1 MAKKA
6 VADFVIQ
13 NIVAS
18 AALDLELDLYTIAN
32 KVKGVEYE
40 PEQFPGAILKLKDP
54 KASLLLFKNGKII
67 CTGSKSEAEVKFAIE
82 RALKL
87 LTPYAKGKKRTA
99 APAFNIENIVASAAL
114 GVELDLYTI
123 ANKVTDV
130 EYEPEQFPGAI
141 LKLKDPKASLL
152 LFKNGKIICAGS
164 KSKADVGRAIE
175 LATKMLAAYSSK
187 PKTPAA

>member
-1 MAKKA
+1 MAKRSA
-6 VADFVIQ
+6 SSDFNIQ

-18 AALDLELDLYTIAN
+18 ANLELELDLYTIAN

-67 CTGSKSEAEVKFAIE
+67 CTGSKSEAEVRYAIE

-87 LTPYAKGKKRTA
+87 LTPYAKGKRRTS
-99 APAFNIENIVASAAL
+99 APSFNIENIVASAAL

-123 ANKVTDV
+123 ANKVSNV

-164 KSKADVGRAIE
+164 KSKAEVGRAIE
-175 LATKMLAAYSSK
+175 QATKMLAAYSSK
-187 PKTPAA
+187 PKK